1 MAAGR
6 VRSGSRLGFTCQSCG
21 RGSHS
26 VKSAIA
32 IALVCTGISAARPV
46 VAQQTGVS
54 HPPDAIVE
62 NVPSTEAPQAPAAKP
77 SAAIRYDAPQTFV
90 PDADAARPTVTLHPR
105 VEAAADPDAGIVT
118 SVVRRPNEL
127 PRGTA
132 MRMRLREE
140 IATDLTPANTPF
152 AADLSENVMSAGR
165 VVLPA
170 GSTVEGT
177 ITHVRG
183 GKRFHGAALIH
194 LQAQVIVLPDGTRMP
209 LRAAVIDT
217 DQYAHTK
224 VDDEGNIV
232 RKDHVGAT
240 LAAMSLTTGGAAAAG
255 AVIGGGVGALVGAG
269 IGAGVSTAWW
279 LKQDRQTHLPKES
292 LIVLELTEPLAIR
305 ALVREPEFSAMPP
318 ARESVQ
324 QAPMASV
331 PAYVAPQSFV
341 PTN

>member
-1 MAAGR
+1 M
-6 VRSGSRLGFTCQSCG
+6 
-21 RGSHS
+21 
-26 VKSAIA
+26 KSAIA
-32 IALVCTGISAARPV
+32 IALICTGVSAARPA

-62 NVPSTEAPQAPAAKP
+62 NTPAAEAPQAPAAKP
-77 SAAIRYDAPQTFV
+77 SAATPYDAAQ
-90 PDADAARPTVTLHPR
+90 AAAPEVEPLRPTVMLHPR
-105 VEAAADPDAGIVT
+105 IEAAADPDAGIVT
-118 SVVRRPNEL
+118 AVPRRPNEL
-127 PRGTA
+127 PKGTPL
-132 MRMRLREE
+132 RVRLREE
-140 IATDLTPANTPF
+140 IATDVTPENTPF
-152 AADLSENVMSAGR
+152 AADLAENVMSVGR

-194 LQAQVIVLPDGTRMP
+194 LQPQTIVLPDGTRMP

-224 VDDEGNIV
+224 VDAEGNIV
-232 RKDHVGAT
+232 RKDHAGAT

-292 LIVLELTEPLAIR
+292 LVVLELTEPLAIR

-318 ARESVQ
+318 SRESVQ
-324 QAPMASV
+324 APVAAV

>member
-1 MAAGR
+1 M
-6 VRSGSRLGFTCQSCG
+6 
-21 RGSHS
+21 
-26 VKSAIA
+26 KPAIA
-32 IALVCTGISAARPV
+32 ITLICTGIAVAGPLG
-46 VAQQTGVS
+46 AQQTGVA

-62 NVPSTEAPQAPAAKP
+62 NTPITETPQAPAAKP
-77 SAAIRYDAPQTFV
+77 SAALPYDAPQISSPV
-90 PDADAARPTVTLHPR
+90 ADTARPAVTLRPR
-105 VEAAADPDAGIVT
+105 TEAAADPDAGIVMD
-118 SVVRRPNEL
+118 VPRRPNEL
-127 PRGTA
+127 PTGTPL
-132 MRMRLREE
+132 RMRLRQE
-140 IATDLTPANTPF
+140 IATDSTRANTPF
-152 AADLSENVMSAGR
+152 AADLSENVMNAGR

-177 ITHVRG
+177 VTHVRG

-194 LQAQVIVLPDGTRMP
+194 LQPQTIVLPDGTRMP

-224 VDDEGNIV
+224 VDEEGNIL

-255 AVIGGGVGALVGAG
+255 AVVGGGVGALVGAG
-269 IGAGVSTAWW
+269 VGAGVSTAWW

-318 ARESVQ
+318 ARVRTE
-324 QAPMASV
+324 APVAAV

>member
-1 MAAGR
+1 M
-6 VRSGSRLGFTCQSCG
+6 
-21 RGSHS
+21 
-26 VKSAIA
+26 KSAIA
-32 IALVCTGISAARPV
+32 ISLVCTGMFAAGSSK
-46 VAQQTGVS
+46 AQQSGVS
-54 HPPDAIVE
+54 HPPDALVE
-62 NVPSTEAPQAPAAKP
+62 NTPAAEAPQAPIAKP
-77 SAAIRYDAPQTFV
+77 SAAIPYDPPQAV
-90 PDADAARPTVTLHPR
+90 SPDAEVSRPTVMLHPR
-105 VEAAADPDAGIVT
+105 IEATADPDAGVVT
-118 SVVRRPNEL
+118 AIPRRPNEL
-127 PRGTA
+127 PKGTP

-140 IATDLTPANTPF
+140 IATDVTPENTPF
-152 AADLSENVMSAGR
+152 AADLSENVMSFGR

-194 LQAQVIVLPDGTRMP
+194 LQPQTIVLPDGTRMP

-224 VDDEGNIV
+224 VDTEGNIV
-232 RKDHVGAT
+232 RKDHAGAT

-269 IGAGVSTAWW
+269 VGAGVSTAWW
-279 LKQDRQTHLPKES
+279 LKQDRQTHMPKES
-292 LIVLELTEPLAIR
+292 LVVIELTEPLAIR
-305 ALVREPEFSAMPP
+305 ALVREPEFSALPP
-318 ARESVQ
+318 SREPL
-324 QAPMASV
+324 QAPVASV